1 MKTLNT
7 IILLLLIL
15 FETHPAFCK
24 QKGQISIG
32 LHERTN
38 KDPSIV
44 ISRMPRWHGSTQAD
58 KKVAR
63 VLYDSSEYILKTRA
77 DKEIGFIEIFV
88 DSIFRDLVRNH
99 SPKATIE
106 IERWWK
112 LASENM
118 QTDTFS
124 MKIKWIG
131 YKKSKALVADVFYI
145 KNSDKVKIKTYTH

>member
-131 YKKSKALVADVFYI
+131 YKKSMALVADVFYI
-145 KNSDKVKIKTYTH
+145 KNSDKVKIRTY

>member
-1 MKTLNT
+1 MKTLSI

-24 QKGQISIG
+24 QKKQISIG
-32 LHERTN
+32 LHERTSE
-38 KDPSIV
+38 DISIV
-44 ISRMPRWHGSTQAD
+44 TSREQRWHGTTQVD
-58 KKVAR
+58 KKAAR
-63 VLYDSSEYILKTRA
+63 ILYDSSEYILEIRV
-77 DKEIGFIEIFV
+77 DKKIGFIEIFV

-99 SPKATIE
+99 SPKATAE
-106 IERWWK
+106 IEKWWK

-131 YKKSKALVADVFYI
+131 YKKSRALVADVFYV
-145 KNSDKVKIKTYTH
+145 KQAHKIKIRTYTH

>member
-63 VLYDSSEYILKTRA
+63 ILYDSSEYILKTRV

-88 DSIFRDLVRNH
+88 DSIFRELVKNN
-99 SPKATIE
+99 SPKAIAE
-106 IERWWK
+106 IERWWR
-112 LASENM
+112 LASENL

-124 MKIKWIG
+124 IRIKWIG

-145 KNSDKVKIKTYTH
+145 KNSDKVKIRTYTH

>member
-7 IILLLLIL
+7 IILLALIL
-15 FETHPAFCK
+15 FEMHPAFCK
-24 QKGQISIG
+24 QKEQISIG

-112 LASENM
+112 LVSENM

>member
-1 MKTLNT
+1 MKTLSI

-24 QKGQISIG
+24 QKKQISIG

-44 ISRMPRWHGSTQAD
+44 TSREPRWQGVTQND
-58 KKVAR
+58 KKTAR
-63 VLYDSSEYILKTRA
+63 ILYDSGEYILKIRV
-77 DKEIGFIEIFV
+77 DKNIGFIEIFV
-88 DSIFRDLVRNH
+88 DSRFRDLVKNH
-99 SPKATIE
+99 SPKATAE
-106 IERWWK
+106 IERWWR
-112 LASENM
+112 LASENL
-118 QTDTFS
+118 QTDAFS

-145 KNSDKVKIKTYTH
+145 KNSDKVKIRTYTH

>member
-7 IILLLLIL
+7 IILLALIL
-15 FETHPAFCK
+15 FETHSAFCK
-24 QKGQISIG
+24 QKEQISIG

-131 YKKSKALVADVFYI
+131 YKKSRALVADVFYV
-145 KNSDKVKIKTYTH
+145 KQAHKIKIRTYTH